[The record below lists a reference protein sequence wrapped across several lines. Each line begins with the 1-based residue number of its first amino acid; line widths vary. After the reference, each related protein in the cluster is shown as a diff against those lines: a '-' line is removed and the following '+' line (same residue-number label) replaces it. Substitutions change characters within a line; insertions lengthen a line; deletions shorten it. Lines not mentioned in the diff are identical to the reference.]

1 MVRFWNSITS
11 VKICGSAMVGFHPI
25 MPPFQG
31 LVSEEQLLQLIA
43 YVKSLGSAQ
52 GPIPPGQ
59 PATQTPA
66 GQPSAPPPAAAPKK
80 PGSGN

>member
-1 MVRFWNSITS
+1 MDDAYLRESILMPTAKVVR
-11 VKICGSAMVGFHPI
+11 GFQPI

-31 LVSEEQLLQLIA
+31 LVTEEQLLQLIA
-43 YVKSLGSAQ
+43 YVKSLGAQ
-52 GPIPPGQ
+52 GPTPPGQ

-66 GQPSAPPPAAAPKK
+66 GQPSAPPATPTPKQ